1 MQTSVDG
8 GQLRLLRVR
17 QSGVLD
23 VLLVE
28 RRDVL
33 VPEARDRHVE
43 DVLRQNVKRMRR
55 RSARRL
61 RIVHLPPR
69 ETHRMEPAG
78 NGVPPRGVRN
88 PFRPVIAARTE
99 EQIAGAEPRSLR
111 ADGQSSSA
119 GRPLPSHHEP
129 ISHSVPDALF
139 LRRLL
144 LRQSVQ
150 AEGAHE
156 SRLGDWRPGIRS

>member
-69 ETHRMEPAG
+69 ETHRMEPAW
-78 NGVPPRGVRN
+78 NGVPPRGGRN
-88 PFRPVIAARTE
+88 PF
-99 EQIAGAEPRSLR
+99 
-111 ADGQSSSA
+111 SA
-119 GRPLPSHHEP
+119 GYR
-129 ISHSVPDALF
+129 
-139 LRRLL
+139 
-144 LRQSVQ
+144 
-150 AEGAHE
+150 GAN
-156 SRLGDWRPGIRS
+156 

>member
-1 MQTSVDG
+1 MQTSVDR
-8 GQLRLLRVR
+8 GQLRLLRVPR
-17 QSGVLD
+17 SGVPD

-33 VPEARDRHVE
+33 VPEARDRDVE

-78 NGVPPRGVRN
+78 NGVPARGVRN
-88 PFRPVIAARTE
+88 PFRPVYRGANSGANRRSRTLVS
-99 EQIAGAEPRSLR
+99 AGGRPILKCRTAPPQSPRTHLPLGPGRSVSST
-111 ADGQSSSA
+111 APAPAISSS
-119 GRPLPSHHEP
+119 
-129 ISHSVPDALF
+129 
-139 LRRLL
+139 RR
-144 LRQSVQ
+144 
-150 AEGAHE
+150 G
-156 SRLGDWRPGIRS
+156 P